1 MKKCIVI
8 LLCFTTLLLNSC
20 TFHEGVNFVGEKE
33 ERALLYNDVKYY
45 ESDLFT
51 VTERSGKPDENDIQ
65 LGWYYSFPFSTDA
78 YSDTLEDPVFIYTD
92 GSDENVYFRHDYDYL
107 TDTFIIENTD
117 VEIVWEDVFGPQQN
131 NAFLLSSSIDVT
143 LYSKQYPRINA
154 RLGIGCVDNQ
164 WFIVSL
170 PNLAGVWTPSD
181 EFLQILFDNGIIS
194 S

>member
-1 MKKCIVI
+1 MKKCIAF
-8 LLCFTTLLLNSC
+8 LLCTALLLLSSC
-20 TFHEGVNFVGEKE
+20 AAHENISFIE
-33 ERALLYNDVKYY
+33 ENEENYLQYHDAKYY
-45 ESDLFT
+45 KSPLFT
-51 VTERSGKPDENDIQ
+51 VTERFDVVDENDIQ

-78 YSDTLEDPVFIYTD
+78 YSDTLEDPVFIYTV

-117 VEIVWEDVFGPQQN
+117 VEIVWEDVFCTQQN
-131 NAFLLSSSIDVT
+131 NAFLYSSSIEVT

-170 PNLAGVWTPSD
+170 PRFAGVWTPSD
-181 EFLQILFDNGIIS
+181 EFLKILFDNGIIS

>member
-1 MKKCIVI
+1 MKKCIAI
-8 LLCFTTLLLNSC
+8 LLCFAMLLLNAC
-20 TFHEGVNFVGEKE
+20 TTYEHINFMEEGE
-33 ERALLYNDVKYY
+33 EHYLLYNDVKYY
-45 ESDLFT
+45 RSDLFT
-51 VTERSGKPDENDIQ
+51 VTEHLGVADENDIQ

-78 YSDTLEDPVFIYTD
+78 YSDTLEDPVFIYTV
-92 GSDENVYFRHDYDYL
+92 GSDESVYFRHDYDYL

-117 VEIVWEDVFGPQQN
+117 VEIVWEDVFCTQQN
-131 NAFLLSSSIDVT
+131 NAFLYSSSIEVT

-170 PNLAGVWTPSD
+170 PCLAGVWTPSD
-181 EFLQILFDNGIIS
+181 EFLKILFDNGIIS

>member
-1 MKKCIVI
+1 MKKCIAI

-33 ERALLYNDVKYY
+33 ELALLYNDVKYY

-51 VTERSGKPDENDIQ
+51 VTERSYKTDENDIQ

-78 YSDTLEDPVFIYTD
+78 YSDTLEDPVFIYTV

-117 VEIVWEDVFGPQQN
+117 VEIVWEDVFGTQQN
-131 NAFLLSSSIDVT
+131 NTFLHSSSIDVT

-170 PNLAGVWTPSD
+170 PRFAGVWTPSD